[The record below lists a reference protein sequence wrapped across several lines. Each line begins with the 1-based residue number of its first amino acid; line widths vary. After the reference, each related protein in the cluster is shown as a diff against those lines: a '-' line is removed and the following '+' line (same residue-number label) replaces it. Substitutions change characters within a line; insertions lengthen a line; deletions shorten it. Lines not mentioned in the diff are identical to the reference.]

1 MQAASGSSSANAVH
15 NGDSSFA
22 NNGAA
27 APSVSV
33 TNGDAAALSDDES
46 SPNLPVKDLSP
57 CDRDIVRL
65 IGQHLK
71 GLGLK

>member
-1 MQAASGSSSANAVH
+1 MQPASGSSSANAVH

-33 TNGDAAALSDDES
+33 TNGDAAVSDDES
-46 SPNLPVKDLSP
+46 SPNLPVKELSP